1 MAIQLPGWTQRD
13 DALLHTCRLANLM
26 ITGGDLSGVPE
37 VTAVFACEV
46 PGERLWAAG
55 LFRLSDWRALGDGS
69 WEAPPPGQPYKAPGL
84 LGAGLAVAGLVPGIA
99 LPAVIARRAY
109 TEGHLRRQAEA
120 DAVPRWVAIA
130 DGWLFSSAYGFYL
143 QTSTGVYP
151 WPWEGVTSASLT
163 GPGSLR
169 VTVKNGSG
177 SALWLLESDWAE
189 LIFVTWALARHPKHP
204 DLVNGWLPPGW
215 IEYARAWGRHV
226 PMPVT
231 ARA

>member
-13 DALLHTCRLANLM
+13 DALLHACRLANLM

-37 VTAVFACEV
+37 LAAVFACEV

-55 LFRLSDWRALGDGS
+55 LFRLFDWRALGDGS
-69 WEAPPPGQPYKAPGL
+69 PQDLPPGPYKAPGVV
-84 LGAGLAVAGLVPGIA
+84 GTGLAAAELVPGVG
-99 LPAVIARRAY
+99 LPAAIARRAFMQR
-109 TEGHLRRQAEA
+109 HLRRQAEA
-120 DAVPRWVAIA
+120 DAIPRWVPIA
-130 DGWLFSSAYGFYL
+130 DGWLFSSVHGFYL

-151 WPWEGVTSASLT
+151 WPWDGVTSASLT

-177 SALWLLESDWAE
+177 SALWLLASDWSE

-204 DLVNGWLPPGW
+204 DLVNGWLPPRW
-215 IEYARAWGRHV
+215 IEYARACGRHV